1 LTQVKYYLLGE
12 NGAVQYSIIEN
23 GKSVGGEILDGQ
35 AKVIFPVFL
44 ETMKAA
50 LKERRT
56 GIEKPITDEIY

>member
-35 AKVIFPVFL
+35 AKAVFPVFL
-44 ETMKAA
+44 DTMKAA
-50 LKERRT
+50 LTERRT